1 MTHLKQLKCFFDFLN
16 NEKIRYVVIRGF
28 LKLPVTADTDLDII
42 IHPDDFKKCISN
54 MNIKSKNKSFSIKL
68 ISKCIYEPCLTIGE
82 HDNTMSNGCFRI
94 DLYNNIFFHCGT
106 YKYQLPL
113 FFLNILFNSI
123 NYKIP
128 DTSTEI
134 KIPTK
139 EMEILLLI
147 CRAIIDKNGK
157 KIQEKHIQRIEF
169 LIESGINNN
178 LLQTFINA
186 VIVSDNS
193 GILNRCINN
202 NYFKGYNLD
211 KCIKNKNSN
220 DFEEKTLLSFLNKTN
235 SLLAYSALKLNEI
248 STYVKISDTNEYK
261 YFYNKKNQPYFW
273 KYYSKTRF
281 DKLITEYDK
290 NKYNN
295 INVCCSYQ
303 TNYKYVWYDAFKMK
317 YIPYYYLNN
326 KCNILG
332 EFDTPEEASEC
343 YNINVSKI
351 FGYTFNKSKIVKRNN
366 FDLQIRDGIHRSVI
380 NFSSEIMMNLVY
392 NLGRRP
398 KSLPLEHEFHS
409 FILWNSNKKLKEIL
423 LDHIEKAETLNIEII
438 EEISITNR
446 YEFVNNIYHKERK
459 FYNFKGDIKE
469 TDKRI
474 SNNNSNII
482 LIVITDIM
490 PNYIDFIKQ
499 GKNLP
504 LNNNIKVIKNSLRE
518 FYSCFEFHSSDNI
531 SEHNVI
537 IETLSKN
544 KKKDILKY
552 IN

>member
-1 MTHLKQLKCFFDFLN
+1 MTHLNQLKCFFEFLN

-28 LKLPVTADTDLDII
+28 LKLPITADTDLDII
-42 IHPDDFKKCISN
+42 IHPDDFQKCISS
-54 MNIKSKNKSFSIKL
+54 MKIKKKNKTFSINL
-68 ISKCIYEPCLTIGE
+68 ITNCIYEPCLTTGE
-82 HDNTMSNGCFRI
+82 YDNTMSNGCFRL
-94 DLYNNIFFHCGT
+94 DLYNNIFFHCGA

-113 FFLNILFNSI
+113 FFLNIIFNSV

-128 DTSTEI
+128 ETATEI

-157 KIQEKHIQRIEF
+157 KIQDKHIKRIEF
-169 LIESGINNN
+169 LIKSGINNK

-193 GILNRCINN
+193 GLLNMCINN
-202 NYFKGYNLD
+202 NYFKGYELD
-211 KCIKNKNSN
+211 KCIKNKDLTDLN
-220 DFEEKTLLSFLNKTN
+220 EETLLSFPYKTTN
-235 SLLAYSALKLNEI
+235 ILAYSAVKLNEF
-248 STYVKISDTNEYK
+248 STYIKVNNTNEYK
-261 YFYNKKNQPYFW
+261 YLYDNKNQPYFW
-273 KYYSKTRF
+273 KYYNKNKF

-290 NKYNN
+290 NKYKN
-295 INVCCSYQ
+295 INVCCNYQ
-303 TNYKYVWYDAFKMK
+303 TNYKYVWYDALKMK
-317 YIPYYYLNN
+317 YIPYFYLNN

-332 EFDTPEEASEC
+332 EFDTPEEASKC
-343 YNINVSKI
+343 YNSKVVNF

-380 NFSSEIMMNLVY
+380 NFGSDIIMDLVY

-398 KSLPLEHEFHS
+398 NVIPLEHEFHS
-409 FILWNSNKKLKEIL
+409 FILWNSNNKVKEIL
-423 LDHIEKAETLNIEII
+423 LDYIEKAETLNFEKI
-438 EEISITNR
+438 EEITIANR
-446 YEFVNNIYHKERK
+446 YEFVNNIYFKERN
-459 FYNFKGDIKE
+459 FYNFKGPIQK

-474 SNNNSNII
+474 SNNSNIT

-499 GKNLP
+499 NKNLP
-504 LNNNIKVIKNSLRE
+504 LNNNIKVIKNALRKS
-518 FYSCFEFHSSDNI
+518 YSCYDFHSSDNI
-531 SEHNVI
+531 SEHNII
-537 IETLSKN
+537 IETLYKN
-544 KKKDILKY
+544 EKKDFLKY